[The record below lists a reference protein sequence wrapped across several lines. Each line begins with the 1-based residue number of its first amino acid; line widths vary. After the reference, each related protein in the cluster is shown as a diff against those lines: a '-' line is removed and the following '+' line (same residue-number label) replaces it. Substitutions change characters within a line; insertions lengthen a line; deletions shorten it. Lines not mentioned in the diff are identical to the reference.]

1 MQSLF
6 QVPKCVWSKE
16 YKEYKNDHTNLFIGY
31 WCKAVS
37 LKLDSHF
44 WSLVYK
50 LNMIFGRHSL
60 FVLNHHLKF
69 LKIMSYI
76 LQKKIWEQTHCLT
89 LKRTDVDGRVADE
102 QRTACCFSRSSC
114 HNKTQQTCST
124 FEAQTNPLRTP
135 IILFWKSGSSIWFR
149 PRTPD

>member
-1 MQSLF
+1 MNDRIQGFYLTVLRWNFFVHFLEEFEDSKKSFQNQMTFTLLWSEQMQGITACLF
-6 QVPKCVWSKE
+6 LNFTCNFLYSVHFTKE
-16 YKEYKNDHTNLFIGY
+16 NLRTNSMY
-31 WCKAVS
+31 
-37 LKLDSHF
+37 
-44 WSLVYK
+44 
-50 LNMIFGRHSL
+50 
-60 FVLNHHLKF
+60 
-69 LKIMSYI
+69 
-76 LQKKIWEQTHCLT
+76 LT